1 MLQQDHEHVEETEGH
16 SRHDEEVDGDEV
28 KDVVL
33 EERSPGL
40 RGPLPAP
47 RRQTCN
53 RALRNVEPQLEQF
66 AVDARRAPERI
77 GERHG
82 ADELRK
88 FGADGR
94 STRSP
99 ASGLPG
105 PESAKALGTL
115 RSSVARREPLVQ
127 CYDRVLAKDNTT
139 ATLLLKAKVPLA
151 TVQRILRHSDPR
163 LTSEV
168 YGHLDLDDMREGLKA
183 LDFGPLPERAPA
195 PVLPLRKG
203 PSSATFATHLLP
215 AASIPKAENPDR
227 SPNPETTRGVGLVGE
242 TGFEPATPWSRTAT
256 GELRRD
262 RTVWHRLASTR
273 HRGRW

>member
-1 MLQQDHEHVEETEGH
+1 MLQQDHEHVEETEGR

-33 EERSPGL
+33 EERSP
-40 RGPLPAP
+40 
-47 RRQTCN
+47 
-53 RALRNVEPQLEQF
+53 
-66 AVDARRAPERI
+66 
-77 GERHG
+77 
-82 ADELRK
+82 
-88 FGADGR
+88 
-94 STRSP
+94 
-99 ASGLPG
+99 
-105 PESAKALGTL
+105 
-115 RSSVARREPLVQ
+115 
-127 CYDRVLAKDNTT
+127 DNTT

-227 SPNPETTRGVGLVGE
+227 SPNPETTRGVGLAGE
-242 TGFEPATPWSRTAT
+242 TGFEDVKLQLHKSATAHPFPAKSPAAGNFQGSSESARVLADPLRSTSVVETLWRRIRAASRLDMCT
-256 GELRRD
+256 
-262 RTVWHRLASTR
+262 
-273 HRGRW
+273 